1 MKLPKITMGD
11 VARAAGVSPMT
22 VSNTFRYPERVQEQ
36 TRLRVLELAAE
47 LGYVPNLVAGNLA
60 AGESR
65 VIGGTIP
72 SIRNSSFYK
81 YVLGMQQAVARNGY
95 KLVLMLADTMAQE
108 RSAVEALIGLRVAG
122 LVLVGNEHDPATVTL
137 LHKVDVPV
145 VEAWTHGG
153 AMDMGVGYDMAAAT
167 RHAVRLLLRRGRR
180 RIALIIHEGDTAR
193 RFTVRVPAFRA
204 EMAQAGLPGDLVHA
218 VQSTDGFGAGPPAL
232 AALLERAPDL
242 EAVICPTDIVAAGIL
257 FECQRRGIGVPGRLA
272 VAGWGD
278 YELASEL
285 TPQLTSIGPNAEEM
299 GAKAIDLLLG
309 RIQGRAGDPPQVD
322 TGFTLIERAS
332 TGG

>member
-36 TRLRVLELAAE
+36 TRLRVLDLARE

-81 YVLGMQQAVARNGY
+81 YVLGMQQSVAKEGY

-108 RSAVEALIGLRVAG
+108 RAAVEALIGLRVAG
-122 LVLVGNEHDPATVTL
+122 LVLVGGDHDPATVTL
-137 LHKVDVPV
+137 LQKVDVPV
-145 VEAWTHGG
+145 VEAWTYGG

-167 RHAVRLLLRRGRR
+167 RQAVGLLLRKGRR
-180 RIALIIHEGDTAR
+180 RIALIIHEGDGAR
-193 RFTVRVPAFRA
+193 RFTVRVPAFRN

-218 VQSTDGFGAGPPAL
+218 VHSTDGFGAGPTAL
-232 AALLERAPDL
+232 AALLDRAPDL
-242 EAVICPTDIVAAGIL
+242 EAVICPTDVVAAGIV
-257 FECQRRGIGVPGRLA
+257 FECQRRGITVPGQLA
-272 VAGWGD
+272 VVGWGD

-285 TPQLTSIGPNAEEM
+285 TPQLTTIGPNAEEM
-299 GAKAIDLLLG
+299 GAKAIDLLMQ
-309 RIQGRAGDPPQVD
+309 RVQGGAVEDPYVD

-332 TGG
+332 TGP